1 MFDSIFFHLSQ
12 PAIKELLSVKEY
24 VTLYNAVDKYN
35 FTYFPDHPIFGE
47 CTTKEI
53 PNEDMTILV
62 LLALRYIR
70 STRISGCNKITDQ
83 HFSNAVIDMRDIWN
97 KLCLCSYRFQQI
109 VDLEYFEDIDNREIF
124 VNEAEKIFD
133 NILFAIGEIKKTK
146 HLIGYFNDTK
156 FGTKSSPTPFS
167 DDEIV
172 KLKESVN
179 YLLSLHS
186 PLDDLPM
193 DIVKVLDKELYNLK
207 YKDYKQRNGIVSW
220 YNIINQIKCTDQL
233 LVVKDFLDRAI
244 KSTVD
249 EKEVKDTII
258 DYLDSKVDQIR
269 NNQTATSITNNYNA
283 PIGQVVQE
291 QHVDHLNTK

>member
-1 MFDSIFFHLSQ
+1 
-12 PAIKELLSVKEY
+12 
-24 VTLYNAVDKYN
+24 
-35 FTYFPDHPIFGE
+35 
-47 CTTKEI
+47 
-53 PNEDMTILV
+53 
-62 LLALRYIR
+62 
-70 STRISGCNKITDQ
+70 
-83 HFSNAVIDMRDIWN
+83 
-97 KLCLCSYRFQQI
+97 
-109 VDLEYFEDIDNREIF
+109 
-124 VNEAEKIFD
+124 
-133 NILFAIGEIKKTK
+133 
-146 HLIGYFNDTK
+146 
-156 FGTKSSPTPFS
+156 
-167 DDEIV
+167 
-172 KLKESVN
+172 
-179 YLLSLHS
+179 
-186 PLDDLPM
+186 M